1 VAPFAGADEPDY
13 AERALRASDPAQFLG
28 AVDLLHCLT
37 RFVPETRI
45 PRIIATVHDV
55 APLSVPAFKPEVA
68 GATRAALRRFSERG
82 VTLIAVS
89 AYTKRELC
97 ERACLPAQRIVV
109 IHEGAPSRY
118 LAALS
123 DGRRSGRGAA
133 YVLYVGGAGPNKNL
147 LRLVEAVSLLRRS
160 RSDVRLVLAGAR
172 AWGYDQ
178 LYRHLARGSWI
189 EQRGLVDEAALVDL
203 YRDAALLA
211 LPSLHEGFGLPM
223 LEAMALGAPVCC
235 SRIPVLEEI
244 GGEAAW
250 YFDPRDPQ
258 DIAQALRQVL
268 SSADL
273 ARELRMRG
281 RERARRLTWRETAL
295 KTLAA
300 YEGVAGRAAA
310 AESAA

>member
-1 VAPFAGADEPDY
+1 
-13 AERALRASDPAQFLG
+13 
-28 AVDLLHCLT
+28 
-37 RFVPETRI
+37 
-45 PRIIATVHDV
+45 
-55 APLSVPAFKPEVA
+55 
-68 GATRAALRRFSERG
+68 
-82 VTLIAVS
+82 
-89 AYTKRELC
+89 
-97 ERACLPAQRIVV
+97 
-109 IHEGAPSRY
+109 
-118 LAALS
+118 
-123 DGRRSGRGAA
+123 
-133 YVLYVGGAGPNKNL
+133 VGGAGPNKNL